1 MFRAH
6 SDSDLNHSFDYKKI
20 RFTLARG
27 GVVLLSI
34 LGAETLPGTRNIF
47 DSVGDLG
54 LGMLLG

>member
-1 MFRAH
+1 MFRAR
-6 SDSDLNHSFDYKKI
+6 SDSDLNHSFDYKEI

-34 LGAETLPGTRNIF
+34 LGAETLPDTSNIF

-54 LGMLLG
+54 LGMLFG